1 MHPSV
6 RRRLLVSMAGILI
19 LFAATLVA
27 MNSTLLE
34 SYYTSMEKRML
45 KNQAAAIEQIIAGTT
60 DVSELDERFEQLER
74 RHSLT
79 ISIIGPDGNPRYFT
93 RMGLLD
99 EPIHLQPSFIPQ
111 STRLQPKSPN
121 LTVLSTEQLQD
132 GSVFELQ
139 NDQRLD
145 IKYMTIRKIMDD
157 GSALDIRVMLSS
169 IERGAAIAS
178 VFTAYAAALG
188 LLVAAVWAV
197 LFSKRFTEPLV
208 QMSDIAGSIAELDF
222 SRKCKI
228 LQKDEIGHLGESI
241 NDLSEKLSAALEDLK
256 AKNVLLQE
264 ELEHE
269 RKLDKMRKEF
279 VANVSHELRTPIS
292 IIQGYA
298 DGLKMNIAANEERRN
313 YYSDVIINE
322 TDRMN
327 RLVGDL
333 LELSQYESG
342 GMKLAKSQ
350 FDLVDL
356 IVKITG
362 RCFCEKGGRNG
373 RSGPSESVPRHS
385 PMREHRAGAHQLRE
399 QRQEHLKEGGRIRI
413 SIGESEDMASWV
425 LRVANDGSRS
435 PDPACLSSGTASIGP
450 TRRGAGER
458 QVRAGPFHSQGHTG
472 HARRRYER
480 LTWMARWSS
489 GRRWESTRRR
499 HSSRFPVIGI
509 VRRPVNKP
517 GRR

>member
-157 GSALDIRVMLSS
+157 GSGLDIRVMLSS

-208 QMSDIAGSIAELDF
+208 HMSDIAGSIAELDF

-362 RCFCEKGGRNG
+362 RCFCEKEAETVDLDLPERAEAFADE
-373 RSGPSESVPRHS
+373 RSI
-385 PMREHRAGAHQLRE
+385 E
-399 QRQEHLKEGGRIRI
+399 QVLINYVNNAKEHLKEGGRIRI

-425 LRVANDGSRS
+425 LRVANDGEPIPESCLPFIWDSFYRADKARSRENGRYGLG
-435 PDPACLSSGTASIGP
+435 LSI
-450 TRRGAGER
+450 
-458 QVRAGPFHSQGHTG
+458 VRAIQAMHG
-472 HARRRYER
+472 RRYGALNLDGKVEF
-480 LTWMARWSS
+480 WAEV
-489 GRRWESTRRR
+489 GKYEEEA
-499 HSSRFPVIGI
+499 
-509 VRRPVNKP
+509 
-517 GRR
+517 

>member
-1 MHPSV
+1 MMHPSV
-6 RRRLLVSMAGILI
+6 RRRLLVSMTCILMF
-19 LFAATLVA
+19 FAAALVV

-34 SYYTSMEKRML
+34 SYYTFMEKRML
-45 KNQAAAIEQIIAGTT
+45 KNQASAIEQIIADTT
-60 DVSELDERFEQLER
+60 DVSELDDKFERIER

-99 EPIHLQPSFIPQ
+99 EPIRLQPDFIQQP
-111 STRLQPKSPN
+111 TRLQPKGPN

-139 NDQRLD
+139 NDARLD
-145 IKYMTIRKIMDD
+145 IKYMTIRKVLGD
-157 GSALDIRVMLSS
+157 GSAIDIRVMLSS

-178 VFTAYAAALG
+178 VFTVYAAALG
-188 LLVAAVWAV
+188 LFVAAVWAI

-228 LQKDEIGHLGESI
+228 MQKDEIGHLGESI

-256 AKNVLLQE
+256 AKNALLQE

-298 DGLKMNIAANEERRN
+298 DGLKMNIAANEDKRN

-322 TDRMN
+322 ADRMN

-342 GMKLAKSQ
+342 GMKLVKSQ

-356 IVKITG
+356 VVRITG
-362 RCFCEKGGRNG
+362 RCFDEKEAGLIDLDLPESADAFADE
-373 RSGPSESVPRHS
+373 RSI
-385 PMREHRAGAHQLRE
+385 E
-399 QRQEHLKEGGRIRI
+399 QVLINYVNNAREHLKEGGRIRI
-413 SIGESEDMASWV
+413 SIGESEDMASWL
-425 LRVANDGSRS
+425 LRVINDGEPIPESCLPFIWDSFYRADKARSRENGRYGLG
-435 PDPACLSSGTASIGP
+435 LSI
-450 TRRGAGER
+450 
-458 QVRAGPFHSQGHTG
+458 VRAIQAMHG
-472 HARRRYER
+472 RRYGALNLDGKVEF
-480 LTWMARWSS
+480 WA
-489 GRRWESTRRR
+489 E
-499 HSSRFPVIGI
+499 VE
-509 VRRPVNKP
+509 KYEEEA
-517 GRR
+517 

>member
-1 MHPSV
+1 
-6 RRRLLVSMAGILI
+6 
-19 LFAATLVA
+19 
-27 MNSTLLE
+27 
-34 SYYTSMEKRML
+34 
-45 KNQAAAIEQIIAGTT
+45 
-60 DVSELDERFEQLER
+60 
-74 RHSLT
+74 
-79 ISIIGPDGNPRYFT
+79 
-93 RMGLLD
+93 
-99 EPIHLQPSFIPQ
+99 
-111 STRLQPKSPN
+111 
-121 LTVLSTEQLQD
+121 
-132 GSVFELQ
+132 VFELQ

-362 RCFCEKGGRNG
+362 RCFCEKEAETVDLDLPERAEAFADE
-373 RSGPSESVPRHS
+373 RSI
-385 PMREHRAGAHQLRE
+385 E
-399 QRQEHLKEGGRIRI
+399 QVLINYVNNAKEHLKEGGRIRI

-425 LRVANDGSRS
+425 LRVANDGEPIPESCLPFIWDSFYRADKARSRENGRYGLG
-435 PDPACLSSGTASIGP
+435 LSI
-450 TRRGAGER
+450 
-458 QVRAGPFHSQGHTG
+458 VRAIQAMHG
-472 HARRRYER
+472 RRYGALNLDGKVEF
-480 LTWMARWSS
+480 WAEV
-489 GRRWESTRRR
+489 GKYEEEA
-499 HSSRFPVIGI
+499 
-509 VRRPVNKP
+509 
-517 GRR
+517 